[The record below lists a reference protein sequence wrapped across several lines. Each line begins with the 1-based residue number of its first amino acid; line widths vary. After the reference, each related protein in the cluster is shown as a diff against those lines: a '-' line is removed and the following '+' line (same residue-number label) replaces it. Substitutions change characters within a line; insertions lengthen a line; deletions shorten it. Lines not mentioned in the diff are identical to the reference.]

1 MANLIQVIGVG
12 PGHPDYITPEASR
25 LINEADILVGGERLL
40 ELYKDTG
47 KELFPVKNN
56 LQEMAGYIRDRYRHS
71 SIAVLASGDPA
82 FYGILEHLKRNFE
95 LSELRV
101 SPGISSAQLACA
113 RLGLS
118 WHDAVFYS
126 VHGRESGGL
135 PELVRTHPKVIILTD
150 PARTPGVIAGML
162 SKNGIRGKKIY
173 VCENLSYTD
182 EHIGAYDIES
192 VPGDVGNSGCVV
204 VICDE

>member
-1 MANLIQVIGVG
+1 
-12 PGHPDYITPEASR
+12 
-25 LINEADILVGGERLL
+25 
-40 ELYKDTG
+40 
-47 KELFPVKNN
+47 
-56 LQEMAGYIRDRYRHS
+56 
-71 SIAVLASGDPA
+71 
-82 FYGILEHLKRNFE
+82 
-95 LSELRV
+95 LRV

>member
-47 KELFPVKNN
+47 KELYPVKNN
-56 LQEMAGYIRDRYRHS
+56 LQEMAGYIRERYRHR

-82 FYGILEHLKRNFE
+82 FYGILEHLKRNFAA
-95 LSELRV
+95 SELKV

-113 RLGLS
+113 RLGIS
-118 WHDAVFYS
+118 WHDAAFHS
-126 VHGRESGGL
+126 VHGRGADGL
-135 PELVRTHPKVIILTD
+135 ADLVRVHPKVIVLTD
-150 PARTPGVIAGML
+150 PSRTPAVIAGML
-162 SKNGIRGKKIY
+162 AAEGIKGKKIY
-173 VCENLSYTD
+173 VCENLSYAD
-182 EHIGAYDIES
+182 EHIGEFTIEN
-192 VPGDVGNSGCVV
+192 VPGDVGTSGCVV

>member
-47 KELFPVKNN
+47 KELFAVKNN

-82 FYGILEHLKRNFE
+82 FYGILEHLKRNFAA
-95 LSELRV
+95 SELQV

-118 WHDAVFYS
+118 WHDAAFHS
-126 VHGRESGGL
+126 VHGRGTDGL
-135 PELVRTHPKVIILTD
+135 ADLVRAHPKVIVLTD
-150 PARTPGVIAGML
+150 PSRTPGVIAGML
-162 SKNGIRGKKIY
+162 SENGIRDKKIY
-173 VCENLSYTD
+173 VCENLSYTN
-182 EHIGAYDIES
+182 EQIGEYNIAN
-192 VPGDVGNSGCVV
+192 VPGDVGISGCVV